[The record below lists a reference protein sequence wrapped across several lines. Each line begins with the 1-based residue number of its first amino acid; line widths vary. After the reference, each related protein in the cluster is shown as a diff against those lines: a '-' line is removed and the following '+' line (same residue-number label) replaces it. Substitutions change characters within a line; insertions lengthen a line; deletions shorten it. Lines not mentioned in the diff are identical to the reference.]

1 MCWLRDE
8 ANGAWRRD
16 REDQHFSQPIE
27 GSRSNWEAASVV
39 NKAANPIWEPHA
51 SPTLISTERAIG
63 RTGISARFASVSVP
77 DPLRHWLTDREV
89 TKIVTLGD
97 VIVVRLETRRHLL
110 TTQILGI
117 ELDAAVTETF
127 LGCL

>member
-1 MCWLRDE
+1 M
-8 ANGAWRRD
+8 
-16 REDQHFSQPIE
+16 
-27 GSRSNWEAASVV
+27 
-39 NKAANPIWEPHA
+39 
-51 SPTLISTERAIG
+51 
-63 RTGISARFASVSVP
+63 SVP